1 MKEGDIMPS
10 KSLKFS
16 IVLAVVLALFGG
28 TAMADRRGSDNH
40 HAVRGDRAYQHH
52 HGNKWENHYRGRYQ
66 GNYYYAHRD
75 FGHRNL
81 HRPIY
86 HQSRCQ
92 ISKPHPL
99 APRIVF
105 LGPIPVPV
113 PPPPHEVLNYITGH
127 R

>member
-1 MKEGDIMPS
+1 MLT

-16 IVLAVVLALFGG
+16 IVLAVVLTLFGG
-28 TAMADRRGSDNH
+28 TAMADSRGRNNH
-40 HAVRGDRAYQHH
+40 NAIKGDREYQHH
-52 HGNKWENHYRGRYQ
+52 HDNKWGNHYRGRHQ
-66 GNYYYAHRD
+66 GNHYYAHRD
-75 FGHRNL
+75 YGHRNL
-81 HRPIY
+81 TRPVY
-86 HQSRCQ
+86 HHPPYQV
-92 ISKPHPL
+92 SKPHPL

>member
-1 MKEGDIMPS
+1 MLS

-16 IVLAVVLALFGG
+16 IVMAVILALFGG
-28 TAMADRRGSDNH
+28 TAMADTRGRDNH
-40 HAVRGDRAYQHH
+40 HAIKGDREYQHH
-52 HGNKWENHYRGRYQ
+52 HDNKWDNHYRGRHQ
-66 GNYYYAHRD
+66 GNHYYVYRD

-81 HRPIY
+81 HRPVY
-86 HQSRCQ
+86 HQCRYQ
-92 ISKPHPL
+92 ISRPHPL